1 MFSCSCGV
9 TVGCLCVYPHLSCSN
24 RLRAITINAIIFLSA
39 FLVMA
44 LKQAIRT
51 RKKNPETNEPPA
63 NHKTRNN
70 EAVFDGWRGTGSLV
84 YGRQA
89 DTHTP
94 SPLIAHRQPRE
105 TRHGWRKVSNEAVEG
120 YILMGLNLH
129 YKKTNHIIFGALSFT
144 LPKIIWL
151 VVM

>member
-1 MFSCSCGV
+1 MFYIRLLGLFGKMSEAKERITKHIPYFPFVILGPSLILSQENEMKIWCGF
-9 TVGCLCVYPHLSCSN
+9 CVYPHLSCSN

-84 YGRQA
+84 YG
-89 DTHTP
+89 
-94 SPLIAHRQPRE
+94 
-105 TRHGWRKVSNEAVEG
+105 
-120 YILMGLNLH
+120 
-129 YKKTNHIIFGALSFT
+129 
-144 LPKIIWL
+144 
-151 VVM
+151 